1 LAGLVSTREYFTS
14 VSWPVLLS
22 WSSVSTAICDGSS
35 PYIEAPAALVEVY
48 SNCTTANTV
57 LPFTPAT
64 VGLSSFSRLMP
75 SGLSE

>member
-1 LAGLVSTREYFTS
+1 MSTREYFIS
-14 VSWPVLLS
+14 VSLPVLLS
-22 WSSVSTAICDGSS
+22 WSSVSTAIGDGSK
-35 PYIEAPAALVEVY
+35 PYIEAPAALVDVY